1 MEMYLLL
8 DQQLV
13 LEKLSLIGVIG
24 KPNSR
29 PACPT
34 KVMEQ
39 APQCSYSFSLFLE
52 NLDLHVPGRVSSSLS
67 FSPGQ
72 SPGQCALVTSPFIST
87 CMSRGHLEPNP
98 SKPEFLTASQ
108 TCSSCSLPHLDK
120 QQLHSPSYAGQ
131 KPWSHPGLFL
141 SYSDP

>member
-52 NLDLHVPGRVSSSLS
+52 NLDLHIPGKECHHLCPSHQASLL
-67 FSPGQ
+67 
-72 SPGQCALVTSPFIST
+72 A
-87 CMSRGHLEPNP
+87 N
-98 SKPEFLTASQ
+98 A
-108 TCSSCSLPHLDK
+108 
-120 QQLHSPSYAGQ
+120 
-131 KPWSHPGLFL
+131 PW
-141 SYSDP
+141 